1 MPLSLSQKITT
12 NDSYL
17 QVNLFFFKSDSIG
30 KQATPRL
37 SSCTAAEGHHNMNTI
52 LSLEV
57 LCLLK
62 LCQVFV
68 VVVVVLFQFGL
79 VWFGFWFSLVLFSAR
94 PPTSNFLLYY
104 GFWFCFSIEFLAGRV
119 CISGV
124 IYLLCFFLC
133 LFSCSVVLC
142 YSSLFV
148 LYNFIALPDCFLVED
163 RKDTDPVGTVP
174 QGETERGRGRENFNQ
189 NVLYEINYF
198 E

>member
-68 VVVVVLFQFGL
+68 VVVVVLF
-79 VWFGFWFSLVLFSAR
+79 
-94 PPTSNFLLYY
+94 
-104 GFWFCFSIEFLAGRV
+104 
-119 CISGV
+119 
-124 IYLLCFFLC
+124 
-133 LFSCSVVLC
+133 
-142 YSSLFV
+142 
-148 LYNFIALPDCFLVED
+148 
-163 RKDTDPVGTVP
+163 
-174 QGETERGRGRENFNQ
+174 
-189 NVLYEINYF
+189 
-198 E
+198 